1 MGEFME
7 DKNKNK
13 DVEKKTNSLIKK
25 IYSQEQNSLD
35 TLNTKSLIGGLFN
48 FDTKPPKQPDES
60 KEAIKNQSEGNDE
73 K

>member
-1 MGEFME
+1 MD

-13 DVEKKTNSLIKK
+13 NVEKKTNSLIKK
-25 IYSQEQNSLD
+25 IYSQEQNSL
-35 TLNTKSLIGGLFN
+35 NAKSLIGGLFN

-60 KEAIKNQSEGNDE
+60 KEAIKNQAEGNDE